1 MLFFVLTV
9 AAGIVALLAAQKLD
23 IEGVNPPAP
32 RRSRPKNVFANRK
45 ADTRGAAPAT
55 FAPGAVFLRQQ

>member
-9 AAGIVALLAAQKLD
+9 AGGIVALLAAQKLD

-32 RRSRPKNVFANRK
+32 RVPSNSAFAKRK
-45 ADTRGAAPAT
+45 ADTRAAAPAG